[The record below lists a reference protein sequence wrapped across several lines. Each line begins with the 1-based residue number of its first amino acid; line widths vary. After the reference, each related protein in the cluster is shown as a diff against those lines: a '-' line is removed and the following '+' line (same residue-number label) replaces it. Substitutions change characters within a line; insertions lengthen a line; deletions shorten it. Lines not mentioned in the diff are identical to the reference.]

1 MRQPRR
7 TRLFLAGTALS
18 HLLTSHLRRLERTLG
33 GDTEHHRAH
42 ARPHERLPIAIIE
55 AYAGIGTFMAA
66 FVHLGGR
73 AHSASEKKNVK
84 HPVLRARNPAMIL
97 REFADEPAP
106 LPDERY
112 VLVCAGLQCQPFA
125 PGGSRLAG
133 NDPRAVDVTDTIPAI
148 VEGLGDR
155 YVSVDIEEHEDLL
168 LRGRAVLEQLVIN
181 MRALTYPMEL
191 SPPTPEGMSPHL
203 CNGPLWRRRIA
214 LRFEQRRELA
224 RLGPA
229 PPLSLQL
236 VGPKT
241 IAELVPTPPARCA
254 FLEGTLTHVQHAP
267 SRSIPTVAAT
277 LAYGGPTRPVGAGSR
292 VSLKDREGVFV
303 VLHLDAAFGTLTL
316 LHDVPGNTYRKGLGR
331 IPISNVKEHLVFNID
346 VLSMHGI
353 ARSFTTMPV
362 PPLGC
367 AKQAWLWDDGKAPPR
382 AFVPDWRQ
390 LLATLDCLPEMLAPY
405 DNEDTF
411 RATPGVDSD
420 TRPSIIGDML
430 SMRLAEPV
438 AHRSVCRSQQSR
450 TARSLDAHLETS
462 EPSFVTYLAGAFWP
476 VQYHNDKS
484 AFVVVTTTDDN
495 GNLMALVSADNL
507 QLPRALVGGSA
518 GSRDSLVAA
527 ASKLM
532 SDAEVDIDF
541 DPHAFLTLQRGA
553 LLAATVPLPRDVALA
568 PAVGGFA
575 RWATLASLS
584 ESALYLPVAAAFV
597 RVAGHS
603 QRGMPVPHTSMAD
616 GAMSARRVAH
626 RTIPPA
632 LTPAAWPMQL
642 HYLEAVDTH
651 FRRGLLSTPKTH
663 RHRARLVAWAD
674 CVDTSPNAL
683 MPEGLRGLDQ
693 SGFDAA
699 AIVHLPFTA
708 EAVIPQRP
716 PPSYPA
722 RQSTTHKPRCPSS
735 IVDMPS
741 IIAVA
746 TKIQWIVRALD
757 YAKRGLPI
765 PESIRVHLTTLVI
778 AQSHFHPDARAL
790 IWDMR
795 RRHADGHFEPLD
807 FAAAP
812 PTHMHGQA
820 YYDELG
826 DDFNDQSLRTQQRD
840 GTLYFADLAYQ
851 IVLSPHL
858 LSIADGFDAVEDML
872 KKRRGLG
879 YLEFVKSEAVITTA
893 DAITV
898 VLALGLL
905 PIRITSQGARA
916 RTDAPDRP
924 RQVEDLGRT
933 GWDGDDEDGEPV
945 SSVNDAVAYRSVVD
959 GVRKFDKECKPNGV
973 DIATD
978 LCVMQ
983 CAGRIFGQPVISGTA
998 DASDCFNQFFVH
1010 PSELWKTSILWRN
1023 ILDVARSARYTHIL
1037 ANSFGFGG
1045 SPSSGYCQR
1054 FLNSMLH
1061 RVRHRMDAEEHL
1073 IEASGAVTDASQ
1085 LAYLTARRT
1094 LGPGQD
1100 RLYCCRAYTD
1110 DPYFL
1115 AVSVERWIR
1124 LISHWHDVVLITG
1137 LRMAG
1142 AHKHQA
1148 GSTILWTGIRVLAAY
1163 GALAVPIDKRLRA
1176 TRQLRSIERQERTT
1190 LETAKSVAGLV
1201 GHVLPIIG
1209 LNKADMN
1216 PLYWPHRTF
1225 AARSHNHEFTPT
1237 SSMAASARNIA
1248 NALCARAGIAAFMML
1263 DPTPA
1268 SMTTAIVVMSSDA
1281 AKDGTANPGVA
1292 GYMHGRSWRVP
1303 LRPDDV
1309 SGPCQISINALEF
1322 VGIYGNV
1329 VTFGGDTA
1337 GFTTLQLTDS
1347 LTSANITVAE
1357 SAKAPAMELVHNR
1370 LRARAEYKRME
1381 LTMLIAHI
1389 YGPGNVIS
1397 DAGSRGYFQR
1407 VDELCTQLGITHEWV
1422 QPHPSVAELLDD
1434 LRALARGTL
1443 PEVLEPSPPPPAA
1456 MPPAAATVTSNAS
1469 ARPQFDPHGNGVRI
1483 GESGVPA
1490 PCRKRVRN
1498 WIAWERDSDS
1508 SDVTEAELMAR
1519 AMADVS
1525 AEVTPAQPTAPVPT
1539 PPPLAPAPSAVQ
1551 ATSALATP
1559 APASST
1565 ALAPLPD
1572 DAAPSPAPA
1581 PAPASAPAPAPAPAP
1596 SQPHTADHDT
1606 DDDQVEPAPRLCQTK
1621 DCTRPR
1627 RVRHGLGRDFPVGAF
1642 SWACCSHCAR
1652 GTHDANGA
1660 KVHSAACDALAALL
1674 PPAPA
1679 PVPTPTPL
1687 AHAPSTMH
1695 ATDALP
1701 APPPR
1706 NLRAAGICA
1715 LAGCS
1720 LPVYDSGFDY
1730 CTASHASQ
1738 GGALAPLPAPGR
1750 GYAPLPAPAPVVPAG
1765 PPAWSPSPLPP
1776 ASPFQS
1782 PPAPTPAPAPAPAPA
1797 PSQTHAADHDTDE

>member
-1 MRQPRR
+1 M
-7 TRLFLAGTALS
+7 S
-18 HLLTSHLRRLERTLG
+18 HLLTSHLQRLERTLG
-33 GDTEHHRAH
+33 GDKEHHGAH

-55 AYAGIGTFMAA
+55 AYAGIGTFLAA

-125 PGGSRLAG
+125 PGGSRLAED
-133 NDPRAVDVTDTIPAI
+133 DPRAVDVTDTVPAI
-148 VEGLGDR
+148 VERLGDR
-155 YVSVDIEEHEDLL
+155 YVSVDVEEHEDLL
-168 LRGRAVLEQLVIN
+168 LRGRVVLDKLVDN

-191 SPPTPEGMSPHL
+191 SPPVPESLSPHL
-203 CNGPLWRRRIA
+203 CNGPLWRRRIV

-236 VGPKT
+236 VGPRT
-241 IAELVPTPPARCA
+241 IAELTPTLPAGCA
-254 FLEGTLTHVQHAP
+254 FLEGTLTHVPHAP
-267 SRSIPTVAAT
+267 SRSTPTVAAA
-277 LAYGGPTRPVGAGSR
+277 LAFGGPTRPVGAGSR

-303 VLHLDAAFGTLTL
+303 VMLLDAAFGTLTL

-331 IPISNVKEHLVFNID
+331 IPLSNVKEHLTFNID
-346 VLSMHGI
+346 VLSRHGV

-367 AKQAWLWDDGKAPPR
+367 AKQAWLWDDGNAPPR
-382 AFVPDWRQ
+382 AFVPDWQQ
-390 LLATLDCLPEMLAPY
+390 LLATLDCLPAMLAPY
-405 DNEDTF
+405 DDEEHVPHDAGRRRRHAAVDHRRHAFHAAGRTGC
-411 RATPGVDSD
+411 TPVGL
-420 TRPSIIGDML
+420 PS
-430 SMRLAEPV
+430 AAV
-438 AHRSVCRSQQSR
+438 AHG
-450 TARSLDAHLETS
+450 TAPRRA
-462 EPSFVTYLAGAFWP
+462 PR
-476 VQYHNDKS
+476 DK
-484 AFVVVTTTDDN
+484 
-495 GNLMALVSADNL
+495 
-507 QLPRALVGGSA
+507 RALVHHVPRERVLACAIPQRQVGVRGGHHDRRA
-518 GSRDSLVAA
+518 RQPPGAR
-527 ASKLM
+527 
-532 SDAEVDIDF
+532 
-541 DPHAFLTLQRGA
+541 QRRRP
-553 LLAATVPLPRDVALA
+553 AATSRARRRRRRLEGLARRRRLRAGTPRGRQDRLR
-568 PAVGGFA
+568 PA
-575 RWATLASLS
+575 R
-584 ESALYLPVAAAFV
+584 
-597 RVAGHS
+597 
-603 QRGMPVPHTSMAD
+603 VPHSSARCP
-616 GAMSARRVAH
+616 ARRVRPASARRRARKRPGRRRLRTLGQPGLARRIRTVPARRRGLRPSRRTQPTRHASATHGQWQTAPCRHGAVAH
-626 RTIPPA
+626 RTMPPA
-632 LTPAAWPMQL
+632 LRPAAWPMQL
-642 HYLEAVDTH
+642 HTSSGRH
-651 FRRGLLSTPKTH
+651 SFRRGLLSVPKAH
-663 RHRARLVAWAD
+663 RHLARLAAWAD
-674 CVDTSPNAL
+674 CADTSPNAL

-699 AIVHLPFTA
+699 AIVYLPLTA

-722 RQSTTHKPRCPSS
+722 RQSTTHKPRCPSHIIDVPS
-735 IVDMPS
+735 IV
-741 IIAVA
+741 AVA

-757 YAKRGLPI
+757 YAKHGLPI
-765 PESIRVHLTTLVI
+765 PASIRTHLTTLVI

-790 IWDMR
+790 IWDLR

-826 DDFNDQSLRTQQRD
+826 DEFNDQSLRTQQRD

-872 KKRRGLG
+872 KRRCGLG

-893 DAITV
+893 DATTI

-916 RTDAPDRP
+916 RRDAPDRP

-933 GWDGDDEDGEPV
+933 GWEGDDEDGEPV

-959 GVRKFDKECKPNGV
+959 GVRKFDKECKPSGV

-1010 PSELWKTSILWRN
+1010 PSELWKTSILWRA

-1085 LAYLTARRT
+1085 LAYLAARRT
-1094 LGPGQD
+1094 LGHGQD

-1163 GALAVPIDKRLRA
+1163 GALAVPVDKRLRA
-1176 TRQLRSIERQERTT
+1176 TRQLRRIERQERTT
-1190 LETAKSVAGLV
+1190 LEEAKSIAGLV
-1201 GHVLPIIG
+1201 GHVLPLIG

-1225 AARSHNHEFTPT
+1225 AALSHNHEFTPT
-1237 SSMAASARNIA
+1237 SSMATSARHIA
-1248 NALCARAGIAAFMML
+1248 NALCARPGIAAFMML
-1263 DPTPA
+1263 APEPA

-1281 AKDGTANPGVA
+1281 AKDGTADPGIA

-1309 SGPCQISINALEF
+1309 VGPFQISINALEF

-1329 VTFGGDTA
+1329 ATFGSDTA
-1337 GFTTLQLTDS
+1337 GYTTLQLTDS

-1357 SAKAPAMELVHNR
+1357 SAKAPAMELVHSR
-1370 LRARAEYKRME
+1370 LRACTEYKRME

-1397 DAGSRGYFQR
+1397 DAGSRGYYRR

-1422 QPHPSVAELLDD
+1422 PPHPSVAELLGD
-1434 LRALARGTL
+1434 LRALARGAL
-1443 PEVLEPSPPPPAA
+1443 PEVLEPSLPPPEA
-1456 MPPAAATVTSNAS
+1456 MPPAAAGVTPNAS
-1469 ARPQFDPHGNGVRI
+1469 ARPRFDPHGNGVRI

-1490 PCRKRVRN
+1490 PSPNMPTATAWPAQPVHLLDPLLARLMVRL
-1498 WIAWERDSDS
+1498 
-1508 SDVTEAELMAR
+1508 VR
-1519 AMADVS
+1519 AADVS
-1525 AEVTPAQPTAPVPT
+1525 DEEHLALNTRYRGWRDEAVAAPLRALVEAADEADRRHDAMFGDSARARDLPEITQPLDAAMARLLARLVEAASDVSDEERLNLRTLLPLLRVHCRAWDYATPTPRPAPTGPAGDNDEADAQFEFTFGNSARAHHPSPTPVPT
-1539 PPPLAPAPSAVQ
+1539 LPPPAAMPPPAADVTRSATARPQSDPQGNGVRVGEAHVPAPNASHRRRRRAGTASRGHGRPVR
-1551 ATSALATP
+1551 ALAVPEP
-1559 APASST
+1559 AC
-1565 ALAPLPD
+1565 
-1572 DAAPSPAPA
+1572 AARAH
-1581 PAPASAPAPAPAPAP
+1581 
-1596 SQPHTADHDT
+1596 SQPAALTGTTPPGVVRAT
-1606 DDDQVEPAPRLCQTK
+1606 
-1621 DCTRPR
+1621 
-1627 RVRHGLGRDFPVGAF
+1627 RVRRRTHEGRLGR
-1642 SWACCSHCAR
+1642 
-1652 GTHDANGA
+1652 
-1660 KVHSAACDALAALL
+1660 
-1674 PPAPA
+1674 
-1679 PVPTPTPL
+1679 
-1687 AHAPSTMH
+1687 
-1695 ATDALP
+1695 
-1701 APPPR
+1701 
-1706 NLRAAGICA
+1706 
-1715 LAGCS
+1715 
-1720 LPVYDSGFDY
+1720 
-1730 CTASHASQ
+1730 
-1738 GGALAPLPAPGR
+1738 
-1750 GYAPLPAPAPVVPAG
+1750 
-1765 PPAWSPSPLPP
+1765 
-1776 ASPFQS
+1776 
-1782 PPAPTPAPAPAPAPA
+1782 
-1797 PSQTHAADHDTDE
+1797 